1 MSRSNDCYDAIPY
14 AERIGIPLVVE
25 TQEGGGMPAAATT
38 PQSGASVVRVHTVVS
53 STALLA
59 FESLEIYVLKNLTR
73 ASSFA
78 GRPMSSL
85 MSRTETKAPA

>member
-59 FESLEIYVLKNLTR
+59 FAGDICLEELDSGVVLR
-73 ASSFA
+73 
-78 GRPMSSL
+78 G
-85 MSRTETKAPA
+85 ETNVIFDV